1 MGCGVSQTPI
11 KYKMHRGEME
21 MSEAYIYSEI
31 VNRSHKRCS
40 QYGIEKSRS
49 LPATIYKGEELN
61 VLLEKNN
68 ELIKIARPFMEI
80 LYDLLRGSGFSIY
93 LTDKVGIVL
102 TIIGDRDIIEDQT
115 RVGIIVGSDLSE
127 KSAGTNAMGTALY
140 ENCSIQ
146 ASGEDHFITA
156 FHIWTCSAA
165 VIHNENGDIIGSLNL
180 TGRRQLAHPHTLGLV
195 VAAVKSIEN
204 QLKIEETQNELL
216 EAYEYL
222 NTVMDSMNSGFFA
235 ADTNGVIK
243 AVNNTLCSMLEI
255 EKEKTINKRAVNVLD
270 NWELILGQLRRKN
283 TYENREIIYF
293 GNKKKNRFDLSVYPI
308 INKNGNIAGTVAI
321 FKDIQKVYNL
331 VNKYTGMSATY
342 TFDDIIG
349 ESKAILKLKEQ
360 AKNISNSPSTVFIQG
375 ESGTGKELIAQSIHN
390 NSSRKNNSFV
400 AINCGA
406 IPKSLIESELF
417 GYEEG
422 AFTGAKRGGHPGK
435 FELANGG
442 TLFLDEIGEMPLD
455 MQVSLLRVLQE
466 GCVNRLGG
474 NKCTF
479 IDARIIAATNKD
491 LKKEIERGTFREDLY
506 YRLSV
511 IPIYVPPLR
520 ERDGDIELLIKHFLK
535 VKAVKLG
542 KPIPKVKHDLF
553 EKLTDY
559 NWPGNVREMENCIE
573 NIVNLDGNTTFSFE
587 TKNLDDKQY
596 NSVASELEYNMSSLE
611 EWEHKAI
618 LSCIDKCNGNI
629 TKAAQILGINRSTL
643 HSKINKYKKY
653 TPFNNHLY
661 KN

>member
-1 MGCGVSQTPI
+1 MLI
-11 KYKMHRGEME
+11 KHVKFKMHRGEMK

-31 VNRSHKRCS
+31 INRSHKRCS
-40 QYGIEKSRS
+40 QYGIEKSRA
-49 LPATIYKGEELN
+49 LPATIFKGEELKT
-61 VLLEKNN
+61 LLEKNN

-93 LTDKVGIVL
+93 LTDKDGVVL
-102 TIIGDRDIIEDQT
+102 TIIGDRDIIEDQI

-127 KSAGTNAMGTALY
+127 KSAGTNAMGTAIY

-146 ASGEDHFITA
+146 ASGEDHFITS

-165 VIHNENGDIIGSLNL
+165 VIHNENGDVIGSLNL

-243 AVNNTLCSMLEI
+243 AVNNSLCGMLEI
-255 EKEKTINKRAVNVLD
+255 EKEKIINKRAVNVLD
-270 NWELILGQLRRKN
+270 NWEFILGQLRKKN
-283 TYENREIIYF
+283 TYENKEIIYV

-308 INKNGNIAGTVAI
+308 INKNGNITGTVAI
-321 FKDIQKVYNL
+321 FKDIQNVYNL

-342 TFDDIIG
+342 TFEDIIG
-349 ESKAILKLKEQ
+349 ESKVVLKLKEQ

-390 NSSRKNNSFV
+390 NSSRRNNSFV
-400 AINCGA
+400 AINCGG
-406 IPKSLIESELF
+406 IPKNLIESELF

-479 IDARIIAATNKD
+479 TDVRIIAATNKD

-520 ERDGDIELLIKHFLK
+520 EREGDIEMLIKHFLK

-553 EKLTDY
+553 EKLIRY

-573 NIVNLDGNTTFSFE
+573 NIVNLDGNTSFSFE
-587 TKNLDDKQY
+587 TKNLDYKQY
-596 NSVASELEYNMSSLE
+596 NPVESELEYNMSSLE

-629 TKAAQILGINRSTL
+629 SKAAQILCINRSTL
-643 HSKINKYKKY
+643 HSKINKYKKNM
-653 TPFNNHLY
+653 TSNSRL
-661 KN
+661 

>member
-1 MGCGVSQTPI
+1 
-11 KYKMHRGEME
+11 
-21 MSEAYIYSEI
+21 MSEAHIYREI
-31 VNRSHKRCS
+31 INRSHKRCI
-40 QYGIEKSRS
+40 QYGIEKCRA
-49 LPATIYKGEELN
+49 LPAKIFKGEELKM
-61 VLLEKNN
+61 LLDKNN
-68 ELIKIARPFMEI
+68 ELVKIARPFIEI

-93 LTDKVGIVL
+93 LTDKDGIVL

-115 RVGIIVGSDLSE
+115 RVGIIVGADLSE

-165 VIHNENGDIIGSLNL
+165 VIHNEKGDIIGSLNL

-204 QLKIEETQNELL
+204 QLKVEKTQNELL

-222 NTVMDSMNSGFFA
+222 NTVMDSVNAGIFA

-255 EKEKTINKRAVNVLD
+255 EIEKIINKKAVNVLD
-270 NWELILGQLRRKN
+270 NWEFILGQIKRKN
-283 TYENREIIYF
+283 TYENKEIIYF

-308 INKNGNIAGTVAI
+308 KNKTGDITGTVAI
-321 FKDIQKVYNL
+321 FKDIQNVYNL

-360 AKNISNSPSTVFIQG
+360 AKSISNSPSTVLIQG

-390 NSSRKNNSFV
+390 NSNRRNNSFV

-422 AFTGAKRGGHPGK
+422 AFTGAKKGGHPGK

-466 GCVNRLGG
+466 GCVSRLGG
-474 NKCTF
+474 NKCTYT
-479 IDARIIAATNKD
+479 DARIIAATNKD

-520 ERDGDIELLIKHFLK
+520 EREGDIELLIQYFLK
-535 VKAVKLG
+535 VKSVKLE
-542 KPIPKVKHDLF
+542 KPIPKVKYDLF
-553 EKLTDY
+553 EKLIGY

-573 NIVNLDGNTTFSFE
+573 NIVNLDGNTSFNFE
-587 TKNLDDKQY
+587 TKNLDYKLY
-596 NSVASELEYNMSSLE
+596 NSVASELEYNMCSLD
-611 EWEHKAI
+611 EWEQKAI

-629 TKAAQILGINRSTL
+629 SKAAQILGVNRSTL
-643 HSKINKYKKY
+643 HSKINKYKKDDA
-653 TPFNNHLY
+653 
-661 KN
+661 K